1 MELGYAKNSEDSPK
15 EPYIPILT
23 RGTTVE
29 DPIYGELL
37 RDEANRRIK
46 YREFVKGMM
55 RTKEAMRGEMGRQV
69 IYGSE
74 VFAGKLK
81 KAYEME
87 EMIKPK
93 GRPKKEPK

>member
-1 MELGYAKNSEDSPK
+1 
-15 EPYIPILT
+15 
-23 RGTTVE
+23 
-29 DPIYGELL
+29 
-37 RDEANRRIK
+37 
-46 YREFVKGMM
+46 MM
-55 RTKEAMRGEMGRQV
+55 RSKEVMRGEMERRV